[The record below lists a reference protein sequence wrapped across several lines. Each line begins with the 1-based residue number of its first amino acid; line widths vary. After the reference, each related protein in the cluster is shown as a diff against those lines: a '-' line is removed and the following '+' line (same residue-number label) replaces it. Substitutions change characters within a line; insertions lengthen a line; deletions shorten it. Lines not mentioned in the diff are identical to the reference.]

1 MRNKGILLICFILV
15 FSLLSAGCTVKDKEQ
30 DNGVSLQDKTW
41 EEIVEEAN
49 GTTVSFYGWGGD
61 EKINRWLDTTVAQE
75 LKERYNVSLERV
87 PMVPNEYLPKLL
99 NEKQLKAEGT
109 IDIVWING
117 ENFYNAKSQEILFG
131 PFTQMLPNF
140 NQFIDTDSPDVEYD
154 FGHPV
159 EGYEAPY
166 GKAQMVFI
174 GETAVIEKLPSN
186 HIELK
191 ELAKKHEGKI
201 TYPDL
206 TDFTGSAFIRNII
219 YDIVGYE
226 AFIDLQADKEAV
238 REVIQPALDYLVDLK
253 PYLWRQGENYP
264 ATIAQ
269 LDNMYADGE
278 VLMTMNYTPFHIAG
292 KIADGSFTKTSQSF
306 LFEKGT
312 IGNTHFM
319 GLPFNAPNKA
329 GALVVMNHI
338 LSPEVQVT
346 KYDPTVWGDLPVTDP
361 SLLNDK
367 QQQLFEK
374 VELGEGVI
382 PQDVL
387 LQHRV
392 PEMRAELVPII
403 EELWREVVLG
413 HE

>member
-1 MRNKGILLICFILV
+1 MICFILV